1 MDIQKIF
8 QELDLLFKEN
18 KLQEIEPFL
27 LRNLDEAKDTENYG
41 VYISVC
47 NELIGF
53 YRSISEYRKA
63 FDVSEDVLL
72 LMEEL
77 QLEHTEHFATTM
89 LNVATAYRAAGQ
101 SEVAFTYYQR
111 ALKIYE
117 DLLEPN
123 DYRFAGLYN
132 NMSILLETQDK
143 NEEAAEYLEKAI
155 AIIEALDGESVEMA
169 TSLTN
174 LALIYFKQHKM
185 EEAKEKLEA
194 ALQIF
199 QDKGEETDAHYSAAL
214 AGVGEAYY
222 HMKEYEKSLMA
233 YEKALD
239 EIKRHF
245 GENDS
250 FMLVASNCAAICDE
264 IGDVDKAAYFRK
276 LGSK

>member
-1 MDIQKIF
+1 MDIEKIF
-8 QELDLLFKEN
+8 QKLDLLFQEK
-18 KLQEIEPFL
+18 KLQEVEPFL
-27 LRNLDEAKDTENYG
+27 LRYLEEAKDTSNYG
-41 VYISVC
+41 VYISIC

-77 QLEHTEHFATTM
+77 HLENTEHFATTM

-101 SEVAFTYYQR
+101 LEVAFTFYQR

-117 DLLEPN
+117 DLLKPD

-132 NMSILLETQDK
+132 NMSILLETQNK
-143 NEEAAEYLEKAI
+143 NQEAAVYLEKAI
-155 AIIEALDGESVEMA
+155 GIIAALDQESVEMA

-174 LALIYFKQHKM
+174 LALIYFKQNKIDA
-185 EEAKEKLEA
+185 AKEKLEA
-194 ALQIF
+194 ALKIF
-199 QDKGEETDAHYSAAL
+199 DDKGENTDAHYSAAL

-222 HMKEYEKSLMA
+222 HMKEYEKSLSA
-233 YEKALD
+233 YEKALY
-239 EIKRHF
+239 EIKKHF

-250 FMLVASNCAAICDE
+250 YRLVAANCGSVCDE
-264 IGDVDKAAYFRK
+264 MGDAEKAAYFRS